1 MVCTPDFL
9 GTSTRAAC
17 REHQAPYGIPHG
29 HWKTTTLVAG
39 RRLSGIAAPF
49 VIAASFV
56 IDGPI
61 DRDAFQASV
70 DQVLVP
76 KRAPGDIIVM
86 DDLGN
91 HKGPAVRA
99 AIAATGAR
107 LLFLPPD
114 PPDLNP
120 IEMAVSKLKA
130 LLRKAAER
138 TVAELWSAI
147 ERLVDTVTAR
157 RVRQLLRRSRI
168 RTRLN
173 RKR

>member
-39 RRLSGIAAPF
+39 LRLSG
-49 VIAASFV
+49 IAASFV

-76 KRAPGDIIVM
+76 ERAPGDIIVM
-86 DDLGN
+86 DDLGS